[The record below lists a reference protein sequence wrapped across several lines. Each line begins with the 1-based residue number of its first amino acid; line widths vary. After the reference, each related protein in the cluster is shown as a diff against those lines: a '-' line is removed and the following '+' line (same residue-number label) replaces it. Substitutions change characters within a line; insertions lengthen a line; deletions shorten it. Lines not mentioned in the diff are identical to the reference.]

1 MHLIVMTPAAQGGTV
16 PESPQDSPWE
26 ALLERWSPLATRLVP
41 TWDLQEEEEALN
53 TLAERALAQLM
64 WNRPL
69 RPDDDGRLPLQAWSL
84 GDTSG
89 AA

>member
-1 MHLIVMTPAAQGGTV
+1 MHLIVMTPAAQGGSV

-53 TLAERALAQLM
+53 TLAERALARLM
-64 WNRPL
+64 WNRP
-69 RPDDDGRLPLQAWSL
+69 
-84 GDTSG
+84 
-89 AA
+89 